1 MFGEHIISNFV
12 RTPVAA
18 RLLGFMKIFD
28 KVQHRC
34 CPEWCERRYGEAWP
48 FRPVSRNCEG

>member
-12 RTPVAA
+12 RPPVAA
-18 RLLGFMKIFD
+18 RLLGFMKFFD